1 MDSKSKKSIGSLDDL
16 YNDLDDLLNNEVIN
30 KLSSHNDL
38 NNSKANWLNRYE
50 LYRIYPNK
58 AYPEEITILEVKSDS
73 GYSKISSIG
82 NILTIVGKAKSR
94 KTFFLSLIVSS
105 FLKGEN
111 NNDIFRTIIPKDKNK
126 ILVFDTEQSNADAQ
140 VIFERVKNQING
152 ASMDDFIV
160 FGLRSMSPMDR
171 LLFIEEMINN
181 IEGVFL
187 VIIDGIRDLISDIN
201 NANEATMITH
211 KLMKWSGSRKLHI
224 INVIHQNKID
234 TNARGHLGTEL
245 VNKSESVIS
254 IEKKNEVSIVK
265 QVQLRG
271 KDFKSF
277 AFSINE
283 YGTPFLIDGYNEKA
297 KKEAFNQQIPENFDL
312 EYHQGILTDL
322 IFHGQKY
329 GKVELCTLL
338 KNEWAKKGFE
348 ITNKAMFGFIDYYS
362 NNGLI
367 RRLGENLKAKYI
379 LV

>member
-1 MDSKSKKSIGSLDDL
+1 MDSKSKKGIGSLDDL

-30 KLSSHNDL
+30 KLSSNNDL

-58 AYPEEITILEVKSDS
+58 VYPEEITILEVKSDS

-152 ASMDDFIV
+152 ESMDDFIV

>member
-16 YNDLDDLLNNEVIN
+16 YNDLDDELNSEDL
-30 KLSSHNDL
+30 KKSSNFNDL
-38 NNSKANWLNRYE
+38 NNSKANWLNKYE

-58 AYPEEITILEVKSDS
+58 AYPEEIPILEVKSDS

-94 KTFFLSLIVSS
+94 KTFFLSLVVSS
-105 FLKGEN
+105 FLKREN
-111 NNDIFRTIIPKDKNK
+111 NNEIFRTNIPKDKNK
-126 ILVFDTEQSNADAQ
+126 ILVFDTEQSNTDAQ
-140 VIFERVKNQING
+140 VIYERVKNQING
-152 ASMDDFIV
+152 ESMDNLIV
-160 FGLRSMSPMDR
+160 LGLRTLSPAER
-171 LLFIEEMINN
+171 LSFIEETINN
-181 IEGVFL
+181 IDDVFL
-187 VIIDGIRDLISDIN
+187 VIIDGIRDLLLDIN
-201 NANEATMITH
+201 NAIESTLITH

-234 TNARGHLGTEL
+234 NNPRGHIGSEL
-245 VNKSESVIS
+245 KNRSESVIS

-265 QVQLRG
+265 QMELRG

-283 YGTPFLIDGYNEKA
+283 YGTPFLIDGYNEKN

-312 EYHQGILTDL
+312 EYHKSILTDL

>member
-1 MDSKSKKSIGSLDDL
+1 MENKKHTSSLDDL
-16 YNDLDDLLNNEVIN
+16 YNDLDDEIKIENLSKSSNN
-30 KLSSHNDL
+30 SDL
-38 NNSKANWLNRYE
+38 NNAKANWLNKYE
-50 LYRIYPNK
+50 LYRIFPNK
-58 AYPEEITILEVKSDS
+58 TYPEEITILEVKSDS

-94 KTFFLSLIVSS
+94 KTFFLSLLVSS
-105 FLKGEN
+105 FLNREK
-111 NNDIFRTIIPKDKNK
+111 NNDIFRTNLPIDKNK
-126 ILVFDTEQSNADAQ
+126 ILLFDTEQSNADAQ
-140 VIFERVKNQING
+140 AIFGRVKSQIKDQSLEN
-152 ASMDDFIV
+152 FEV
-160 FGLRSMSPMDR
+160 LGLRSLSPIER
-171 LLFIEEMINN
+171 LSFIEETINN
-181 IEGVFL
+181 VEGVFL
-187 VIIDGIRDLISDIN
+187 VIIDGIRDLVSDIN

-234 TNARGHLGTEL
+234 NNARGHLGTEL

-265 QVQLRG
+265 QLQLRG
-271 KDFKSF
+271 KDFKTF

-283 YGTPFLIDGYNEKA
+283 YGTPFLIDGYNEKG

-312 EYHQGILTDL
+312 EYHQGILREL

-329 GKVELCTLL
+329 GKVELSTLL

-362 NNGLI
+362 NIGLI
-367 RRLGENLKAKYI
+367 RRLGENLKAKYV

>member
-16 YNDLDDLLNNEVIN
+16 YNDLDDELNIEDL
-30 KLSSHNDL
+30 KKSSNFNDL
-38 NNSKANWLNRYE
+38 NNSKANWLNKYE

-58 AYPEEITILEVKSDS
+58 AYPEEITILEAKSDS

-140 VIFERVKNQING
+140 VIFERVKGQVDG
-152 ASMDDFIV
+152 ASIDNLIV
-160 FGLRSMSPMDR
+160 LGLRSLSPLER
-171 LLFIEEMINN
+171 LAFIEETINN

-187 VIIDGIRDLISDIN
+187 VIIDGIRDLVSDIN

-224 INVIHQNKID
+224 INIIHQNKID
-234 TNARGHLGTEL
+234 NNARGHLGTEL

-265 QVQLRG
+265 QMQLRG

-283 YGTPFLIDGYNEKA
+283 YGTPFLIDGYNEKS